1 MKNILLLSFVFLVS
15 SVEAQSI
22 TSAIDQYN
30 ARQLDQAKTSFK
42 AIKPNN
48 SEYAEALFY
57 LGRIAFDEKKYDD
70 AVDYFEEA
78 IEENE
83 SIGNYYTWY
92 GNAIGT
98 LTQSASKIRQGM
110 LAPKIKNAYEK
121 AVEID
126 PSDLD
131 AQWGLV
137 EFYSQAPGFMGGSWE
152 NALKAADG
160 IAKVNKAE
168 GHRAK
173 VTIYQRQEAW
183 ELAEMEFIALAELD
197 PRFLGALGVFY
208 QNRGNYAKS
217 SEAFENDLKLN
228 QENWGSVYQI
238 GKNSAISGINL
249 ARGIECLNLYLA
261 AERGENLPSHAG
273 ANARLGM
280 IYAHLGEKEKAKT
293 LFEKALEQDP
303 TMDLAK
309 EGLEKLKK

>member
-1 MKNILLLSFVFLVS
+1 MKHILLLSFILLVS
-15 SVEAQSI
+15 VAQAQSLA
-22 TSAIDQYN
+22 SAIDQYN
-30 ARQLDQAKTSFK
+30 KKQLDQAKTGFK
-42 AIKPNN
+42 AIKSN
-48 SEYAEALFY
+48 SSDYAEALFY
-57 LGRIAFDEKKYDD
+57 LGRIAFDKKEFED
-70 AVDYFEEA
+70 AAEYFQSA
-78 IEENE
+78 IDKKEDVAK
-83 SIGNYYTWY
+83 YHTWY

-98 LTQSASKIRQGM
+98 LTQSASKIRQGFM
-110 LAPKIKNAYEK
+110 APKIKNAYER
-121 AVEID
+121 AVALD
-126 PSDLD
+126 PKDLD

-152 NALKAADG
+152 KALKAADD
-160 IAKVNKAE
+160 IAKVNKVE

-183 ELAEMEFIALAELD
+183 ELAEKEFVALAELD
-197 PRFLGALGVFY
+197 PRFLGGLGVFY
-208 QNRGNYAKS
+208 QNRGNYPKS

-238 GKNSAISGINL
+238 GKNSAISGTNL
-249 ARGIECLNLYLA
+249 TRGIECLNLYLA
-261 AERGENLPSHAG
+261 AERGKNLPSHSG

-280 IYAHLGEKEKAKT
+280 IYAHLGEKEKAKA